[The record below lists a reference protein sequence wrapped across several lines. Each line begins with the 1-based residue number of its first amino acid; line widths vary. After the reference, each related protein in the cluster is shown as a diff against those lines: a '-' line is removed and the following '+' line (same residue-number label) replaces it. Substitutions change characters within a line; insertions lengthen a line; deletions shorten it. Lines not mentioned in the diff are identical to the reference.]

1 MMKTMILEKHP
12 ILKIWL
18 KFLLVVLPLPVIWAL
33 ANPMFASPDEPAHM
47 VRAQGIVH
55 GDSKEPYETDGIP
68 GGQVMCMAFYWDT
81 TADCMDLTW
90 GSKGLVQGSPTD
102 TYPPLFHAI
111 AGIPSLFFNGLKGVY
126 MMRLWMALVCS
137 SIFALAATLLW
148 MRRQH
153 IWSIGGLVAAM
164 TPMVVFTSA
173 TVNPSGITSALAT
186 LIWAGGLNI
195 TKPTDTTNA
204 RLSRWAFVT
213 SVILFP
219 LLRRDALAWEFVVL
233 AILATTMSRKRF
245 VELKKDRVM
254 LGALVAVAVNM
265 AFVWFTWSGTATDSF
280 VSNSASHGGGSWAA
294 GLGSLYTKILEM
306 TGWFGWL
313 DSPMTSESWVLLL
326 CLLFGVIFIAAT
338 GGEKSLSRTLVIT
351 FSALILAPV
360 IIGTVRY
367 PYVQGRYLLPLW
379 VGCGMIAGQALAE
392 SELPKLFLRRLFE
405 IFIGLM
411 AVVQFF
417 AFAQNLRRYAVGR
430 TGSWKFFQQSNWHPP
445 MMSNLMALL
454 LMAVALSISL
464 FSVRSICQTESSPQ
478 YSVS

>member
-1 MMKTMILEKHP
+1 MILEKHP

-55 GDSKEPYETDGIP
+55 GDSKEPYVTDGIP
-68 GGQVMCMAFYWDT
+68 SNEVACMAFNWDL
-81 TADCMDLTW
+81 TADCMNLTW

-102 TYPPLFHAI
+102 TYPPLFHGI
-111 AGIPSLFFNGLKGVY
+111 AGIPSLFFHGLKGAY
-126 MMRLWMALVCS
+126 IMRLWMALVCS
-137 SIFALAATLLW
+137 SIIALDATLLW
-148 MRRQH
+148 LRRQN
-153 IWSIGGLVAAM
+153 IWSIGGVVAAIA
-164 TPMVVFTSA
+164 PMVVFTTS
-173 TVNPSGITSALAT
+173 TVNPSGITAALAG

-195 TKPTDTTNA
+195 TKPTGTTNA

-233 AILATTMSRKRF
+233 AILAMTMSRKHF

-360 IIGTVRY
+360 IIGTVRF

-379 VGCGMIAGQALAE
+379 VGCALLAGQALAE
-392 SELPKLFLRRLFE
+392 SDLPRLFLQRF
-405 IFIGLM
+405 FKMFVALM

-445 MMSNLMALL
+445 MMSNLVALL
-454 LMAVALSISL
+454 LMAAALSISL

>member
-1 MMKTMILEKHP
+1 MKTMILEKHP

-18 KFLLVVLPLPVIWAL
+18 KFLLVALPLPVIWAL

-55 GDSKEPYETDGIP
+55 GDSKEPYVTDGIP
-68 GGQVMCMAFYWDT
+68 GDQVMCMVFNWDL
-81 TADCMDLTW
+81 TADCMNLRW
-90 GSKGLVQGSPTD
+90 GEKGQIQGSPTD
-102 TYPPLFHAI
+102 TYPPLFHGI
-111 AGIPSLFFNGLKGVY
+111 AGIPSLFFHGLKGAY
-126 MMRLWMALVCS
+126 IMRLWMALVCS
-137 SIFALAATLLW
+137 SILAIAATLLW
-148 MRRQH
+148 LRRQN
-153 IWSIGGLVAAM
+153 IWSIGGVVATI
-164 TPMVVFTSA
+164 TPMVVFTTS
-173 TVNPSGITSALAT
+173 TVNPSGITAALAG

-195 TKPTDTTNA
+195 TKPTNTTNA

-219 LLRRDALAWEFVVL
+219 FLRRDALAWEFVVL
-233 AILATTMSRKRF
+233 AILASTMSRRRF
-245 VELKKDRVM
+245 SELKRDRVM
-254 LGALVAVAVNM
+254 VGALVAVTVNM

-306 TGWFGWL
+306 IGWFGWL

-326 CLLFGVIFIAAT
+326 CLLFGVISIAAS

-351 FSALILAPV
+351 VSTLVLAPV

-379 VGCGMIAGQALAE
+379 VGCGMLAGQALAE
-392 SELPKLFLRRLFE
+392 SDLPKLFLKRIFQLFV
-405 IFIGLM
+405 GLI
-411 AVVQFF
+411 AIVQFF

-430 TGSWKFFQQSNWHPP
+430 TGSWRFFQNPSWHPP
-445 MMSNLMALL
+445 MMSNLTALIC
-454 LMAVALSISL
+454 ALIAILISL
-464 FSVRSICQTESSPQ
+464 FAIRSIARQ
-478 YSVS
+478 VS